1 MMVLVAS
8 EGNFLISQDM
18 VNSPESCS
26 TILKDGGNNMY
37 FDVAGEYT
45 FTYDPI

>member
-18 VNSPESCS
+18 VNSPETFI
-26 TILKDGGNNMY
+26 TILKDGGNNILRR
-37 FDVAGEYT
+37 GW
-45 FTYDPI
+45 